1 MEGPAAMTSAT
12 AAVII
17 LAAPWASSAGV
28 SQAWV
33 GTAAARFALLAA
45 LVAATQLGPMPALL
59 TLLAVFTL
67 LIERSHEVLSTLP
80 AVATMPPVKRAP
92 IGVQEHLPLL
102 VKEDHTFHSEP
113 EQEPDYDTHPDIHD
127 SNPRLEAGPSS
138 AEAPAFFQG
147 RNL

>member
-1 MEGPAAMTSAT
+1 
-12 AAVII
+12 
-17 LAAPWASSAGV
+17 
-28 SQAWV
+28 
-33 GTAAARFALLAA
+33 
-45 LVAATQLGPMPALL
+45 MPALL

-113 EQEPDYDTHPDIHD
+113 EQGPDYDTHPDIHD